1 MSPAGLLAA
10 LSALAILSLL
20 IAAAFA
26 SQGAWMVLPFA
37 GLEVAALFA
46 AFLAQSRHAR
56 DYEQVRIDGPRLLAE
71 SGEGGRVRRHEFSRA
86 WARLC
91 ESGPQSAYRVAIAA
105 HGRSVEIG
113 RLLDEPRRRD
123 MARALQ
129 AQGILKT
136 RESVRA

>member
-10 LSALAILSLL
+10 FSALAILSLL

-37 GLEVAALFA
+37 GLEVAALCA
-46 AFLAQSRHAR
+46 AFLAQARHAR
-56 DYEQVRIDGPRLLAE
+56 DYEQVRIDGPRLLVE

-86 WARLC
+86 WARLA
-91 ESGPQSAYRVAIAA
+91 ESGPRDAYRVAIAA
-105 HGRSVEIG
+105 QGRSVEIG
-113 RLLDEPRRRD
+113 RLLDEPRRRE

-129 AQGILKT
+129 AQGISKI